1 MNYLVVKKGTN
12 KQLNYEQRL
21 VFQKL
26 LAAYGPKRAGKHA
39 AERWIKAYG
48 LAQKDFQEIYGITPE
63 VRYRRNK
70 NE

>member
-39 AERWIKAYG
+39 AER
-48 LAQKDFQEIYGITPE
+48 
-63 VRYRRNK
+63 
-70 NE
+70 